1 MARVLGV
8 VAAPGST
15 VAPAILSQRRR
26 LTILLGLNALMIV
39 ALVVVGFAAH
49 SLGVL
54 AAGGDY
60 AADSAAILLGILAV
74 TIRERVGPES
84 KAPTIVALV
93 NGGALLVVTVLVI
106 VEAVRRLLQG
116 TPEVHGL
123 PVLVTSGIAAV
134 VMVIG
139 ALVLGRDAGSE
150 DLHMR
155 SVLLDTVADAVT
167 STAVAVTGAVIFVVQ
182 GLYWLDSVMAVLV
195 GLIVGVGATRL
206 LVEVVRALR
215 TGSPLDLDD
224 DD

>member
-1 MARVLGV
+1 MA
-8 VAAPGST
+8 T
-15 VAPAILSQRRR
+15 TLSQRRR
-26 LTILLGLNALMIV
+26 LGILLGLNALMIV
-39 ALVVVGFAAH
+39 ALVVVGFTAH

-60 AADSAAILLGILAV
+60 AADSAAILLGIIAV
-74 TIRERVGPES
+74 TIRDRVGPQS
-84 KAPTIVALV
+84 KAPTIVALI

-106 VEAVRRLLQG
+106 VEAVRRLLHG
-116 TPEVHGL
+116 TPEIHGL

-134 VMVIG
+134 VMVAG

-167 STAVAVTGAVIFVVQ
+167 SAAVAVTGAVIFLVQ
-182 GLYWLDSVMAVLV
+182 GLYWLDSAIAIVV
-195 GLIVGVGATRL
+195 GLIIGAGATRL
-206 LVEVVRALR
+206 LMDVVRALR
-215 TGSPLDLDD
+215 TGTPLDLDD

>member
-1 MARVLGV
+1 MTT
-8 VAAPGST
+8 AA
-15 VAPAILSQRRR
+15 LSQRRR
-26 LTILLGLNALMIV
+26 LSILLALNAVMIV
-39 ALVVVGFAAH
+39 ALVVVGFAAR

-60 AADSAAILLGILAV
+60 AADSAAILLGIIAV
-74 TIRERVGPES
+74 TIRDRVGPQS
-84 KAPTIVALV
+84 KAPTIVALI

-106 VEAVRRLLQG
+106 VEAVRRLLHG
-116 TPEVHGL
+116 TPEIHGL

-134 VMVIG
+134 VMVAG

-167 STAVAVTGAVIFVVQ
+167 SAAVAVTGAVIFVVH

-195 GLIVGVGATRL
+195 GLIIGAGATRL
-206 LVEVVRALR
+206 LIDVVRSLR
-215 TGSPLDLDD
+215 TGTQLDLDD
-224 DD
+224 GD

>member
-1 MARVLGV
+1 VAHVLRFLETSGHTMA
-8 VAAPGST
+8 AA
-15 VAPAILSQRRR
+15 LSQRRR
-26 LTILLGLNALMIV
+26 LGILLGLNALMIV
-39 ALVVVGFAAH
+39 ALVAVGFTAH

-60 AADSAAILLGILAV
+60 AADSAAILLGIIAV
-74 TIRERVGPES
+74 TIRQHVGPES
-84 KAPTIVALV
+84 KAPTIVALI
-93 NGGALLVVTVLVI
+93 NGSALLVVTVLVI
-106 VEAVRRLLQG
+106 VEAVRRLQHG
-116 TPEVHGL
+116 TPEIHGL
-123 PVLVTSGIAAV
+123 PVLITSGIAAI

-155 SVLLDTVADAVT
+155 SVLLDTVADALT
-167 STAVAVTGAVIFVVQ
+167 SAAVAVTGAVIFVVQ
-182 GLYWLDSVMAVLV
+182 GLYWLDSVMGVLV

-206 LVEVVRALR
+206 LIEVVRALR

>member
-1 MARVLGV
+1 
-8 VAAPGST
+8 VATAG
-15 VAPAILSQRRR
+15 LSQRRR
-26 LTILLGLNALMIV
+26 LGILLGLNAVMIV
-39 ALVVVGFAAH
+39 ALVGVGFATH

-84 KAPTIVALV
+84 KAPTVVALL
-93 NGGALLVVTVLVI
+93 NGSALLVVTVLVI
-106 VEAVRRLLQG
+106 VEAVRRLLHG
-116 TPEVHGL
+116 TPEIHGL
-123 PVLVTSGIAAV
+123 PVLITSGIAAI

-139 ALVLGRDAGSE
+139 ALVLGREAGSE
-150 DLHMR
+150 DPHMR
-155 SVLLDTVADAVT
+155 SVLLDTVADALT
-167 STAVAVTGAVIFVVQ
+167 SAAVAGTGAVILVVQ

-195 GLIVGVGATRL
+195 GLVIGAGATRL
-206 LVEVVRALR
+206 LVQVVRAFR